1 MVNYETENNCVTIA
15 SVQVREATNVF
26 IIITFLYNVFM
37 SYDTA
42 TCCINLYNC

>member
-26 IIITFLYNVFM
+26 KIINI
-37 SYDTA
+37 S
-42 TCCINLYNC
+42 I